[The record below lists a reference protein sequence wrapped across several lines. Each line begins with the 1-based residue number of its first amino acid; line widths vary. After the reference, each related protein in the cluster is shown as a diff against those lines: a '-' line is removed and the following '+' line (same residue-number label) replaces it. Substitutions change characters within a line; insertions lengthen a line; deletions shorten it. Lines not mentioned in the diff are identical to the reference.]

1 MYLRVRTDGGP
12 LAARVGSGRRR
23 RRGRRVHRDVG
34 ELEPADVLG
43 AETPPSPGGGGS
55 SGGRSG
61 RSGGGAATIRRCRD
75 GGGRGGDGGEG
86 VGDGVHGRAVAGRA
100 APLVEVPAILIRAH
114 FDFREV

>member
-12 LAARVGSGRRR
+12 LAARVGSGGRR
-23 RRGRRVHRDVG
+23 RRGGRVHRDVG

-61 RSGGGAATIRRCRD
+61 GGAATRRCGD